1 MRTRPHR
8 FSHTSLSHSRRQF
21 IKTGMVGAV
30 WLGLASS
37 GMALSGCSQKEHPV
51 CTNCEWLRPSDQ
63 VLLFAIIPVMLRG
76 ALPMTGKGRNAAIHS
91 VLSGFDT
98 TVIHF
103 SPAVRKEIRQLL
115 DLLQFPLT
123 RVVLTGVTS
132 PWHQEDA
139 MGIHSF
145 LARWK
150 TSRFS
155 LFRSGYYA
163 LHDLIVGAWY
173 ANPDSWKRI
182 SYPGPPTLN

>member
-1 MRTRPHR
+1 MRTRLHR
-8 FSHTSLSHSRRQF
+8 LTLTSLNHSRRQF
-21 IKTGMVGAV
+21 IKTGMVGAL

-37 GMALSGCSQKEHPV
+37 GMALTGCGQKEHPV
-51 CTNCEWLRPSDQ
+51 CTDCEWLSPSDQ
-63 VLLFAIIPVMLRG
+63 ILLVAIIPVMLWG
-76 ALPMTGKGRNAAIHS
+76 ALPMTGKGRNAAIQS

-115 DLLQFPLT
+115 DLLQFPVT
-123 RVVLTGVTS
+123 RIILTGVTS

-139 MGIHSF
+139 LGIRSF
-145 LARWK
+145 LTRLQ
-150 TSRFS
+150 TSRIS

-182 SYPGPPTLN
+182 SYPGPPALY